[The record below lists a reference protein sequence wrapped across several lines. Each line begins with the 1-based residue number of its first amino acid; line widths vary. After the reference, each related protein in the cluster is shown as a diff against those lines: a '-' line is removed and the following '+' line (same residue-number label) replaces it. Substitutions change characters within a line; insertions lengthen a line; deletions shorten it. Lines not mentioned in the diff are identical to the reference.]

1 MVSEKRLSGLR
12 PISRECNLAKITKIH
27 EKREIMKLLIV
38 IPAFN
43 EERVIADTVRGVK
56 SVISKESQILVVDD
70 GSNDFT
76 GELAKKAGAIVLRHP
91 INRGLGGALGTGLY
105 WAKVKDFDLCV
116 TFDADGQ
123 HDPSDLKKVL
133 QPLYYNEADV
143 VIGTRTK
150 TGWKE
155 IPRDRKIILAVS
167 NWLTWWLFGIKT
179 SDSLSGFRAFNRR
192 GIEKIQLR
200 TDRMEVSNEFFSEI
214 KRHRLRLAEVPIR
227 VIYTNYSRSKGQKNS
242 NAFSVGVKLVLRLF
256 R

>member
-1 MVSEKRLSGLR
+1 MKK
-12 PISRECNLAKITKIH
+12 N
-27 EKREIMKLLIV
+27 KLLVI

-43 EERVIADTVRGVK
+43 EDKVIGKTITAVMAAVPEGT
-56 SVISKESQILVVDD
+56 SVLAVDD
-70 GSNDFT
+70 GSNDST

-105 WAKVKDFDLCV
+105 WAKIKDFDWCV

-123 HDPSDLKKVL
+123 HDPRDLAKVL
-133 QPLYYNEADV
+133 EPLYSNSADV
-143 VIGTRTK
+143 AVGTRTK
-150 TGWKE
+150 LGWRE
-155 IPRDRKIILAVS
+155 IPGDRKFILSLS

-192 GIEKIQLR
+192 AIEKIQLR

-214 KRHRLRLAEVPIR
+214 KRHKLRLAEVPIR
-227 VIYTNYSRSKGQKNS
+227 VIYTDYSRLKGQKNS
-242 NAFSVGVKLVLRLF
+242 NAVDVGVKLLLRLF

>member
-1 MVSEKRLSGLR
+1 MK
-12 PISRECNLAKITKIH
+12 N
-27 EKREIMKLLIV
+27 KLLVV

-43 EERVIADTVRGVK
+43 EAAVVAEIIRGVRREVGK
-56 SVISKESQILVVDD
+56 SAEILVVDD
-70 GSNDFT
+70 GSTDET
-76 GELAKKAGAIVLRHP
+76 GRMAKSAGAKVVRHP

-105 WAKVKDFDLCV
+105 WAKIKDFDYCV

-123 HDPSDLKKVL
+123 HDPSDVKKVL

-143 VIGTRTK
+143 VIGTRAK
-150 TGWKE
+150 MGWRE
-155 IPRDRKIILAVS
+155 IPRDRKIILSVS

-214 KRHRLRLAEVPIR
+214 KRHRLRLVEVPIR
-227 VIYTNYSRSKGQKNS
+227 VIYTNYSRSKGQRNS

>member
-1 MVSEKRLSGLR
+1 MK
-12 PISRECNLAKITKIH
+12 N
-27 EKREIMKLLIV
+27 KLLVI

-43 EERVIADTVRGVK
+43 EASAVAETIRGVRREAGR
-56 SVISKESQILVVDD
+56 SAEILVIDD
-70 GSNDFT
+70 GSTDET
-76 GELAKKAGAIVLRHP
+76 GKIAKSAGAKVVRHP

-105 WAKVKDFDLCV
+105 WAKIKDFDFCV

-123 HDPSDLKKVL
+123 HDPSDVKKVL

-155 IPRDRKIILAVS
+155 IPGDRKIILAVS

-179 SDSLSGFRAFNRR
+179 GDSLSGFRAFNRK

-214 KRHRLRLAEVPIR
+214 KRHKLRLAEVPIR
-227 VIYTNYSRSKGQKNS
+227 VIYTDYSRSKGQRNS
-242 NAFSVGVKLVLRLF
+242 NAFSVGVKLLLKLF

>member
-1 MVSEKRLSGLR
+1 LKK
-12 PISRECNLAKITKIH
+12 N
-27 EKREIMKLLIV
+27 KLLVI

-43 EERVIADTVRGVK
+43 EDKVIGKTITAVMAAVPEGT
-56 SVISKESQILVVDD
+56 SVLVVDD
-70 GSNDFT
+70 GSNDST

-105 WAKVKDFDLCV
+105 WAKIKDFDWCV

-123 HDPSDLKKVL
+123 HDPRDLAKVL
-133 QPLYYNEADV
+133 EPLYSNSADV
-143 VIGTRTK
+143 AVGTRTK
-150 TGWKE
+150 LGWRE
-155 IPRDRKIILAVS
+155 IPGDRKFILSLS

-192 GIEKIQLR
+192 AIEKIQLR

-214 KRHRLRLAEVPIR
+214 KRHKLRLAEVPIR
-227 VIYTNYSRSKGQKNS
+227 VIYTDYSRAKGQKNS
-242 NAFSVGVKLVLRLF
+242 NALDVGVKLLLRLF